1 MPRPARL
8 AARAKSRSGRREERA
23 VIPAT
28 QLWLF
33 FTVVLGVVLLPGLD
47 MACAVGSSLAGGR
60 RAGLAAVAGIVA
72 GGFCHVAVAGAGL
85 GVVLQL
91 VPAAYHVLLVAGSLY
106 VAWVGI
112 SLLRSGA
119 GSGPVPLAEAASRA
133 AAFRRGAVTNL
144 TNPKAYLFMLAVFPQ
159 FVRPERGAVVAQAAV
174 LWLVIAATQAA
185 VYGGLA
191 LAADRARRWL
201 ASSRAASAGMGRA
214 VGGLLV
220 ASALWAGWEGWP
232 R

>member
-1 MPRPARL
+1 M
-8 AARAKSRSGRREERA
+8 
-23 VIPAT
+23 IPAT

-33 FTVVLGVVLLPGLD
+33 FTVVLGVVVLPGLD

-85 GVVLQL
+85 GVVVQL
-91 VPAAYHVLLVAGSLY
+91 FPAAYHALLLAGSLY
-106 VAWVGI
+106 MAWVGI
-112 SLLRSGA
+112 SLLRSGSGA
-119 GSGPVPLAEAASRA
+119 GPAPLAEAGSRA

-144 TNPKAYLFMLAVFPQ
+144 ANPKAYLFMLAVFPQ
-159 FVRPERGAVVAQAAV
+159 FVRPEQGPVVSQAAV
-174 LWLVIAATQAA
+174 LWVIIAATQAA

-191 LAADRARRWL
+191 LAADRARAWL
-201 ASSRAASAGMGRA
+201 ASSQAAGAVMGRA
-214 VGGLLV
+214 VGAFLL
-220 ASALWAGWEGWP
+220 ASALWAGWEGWG

>member
-1 MPRPARL
+1 M
-8 AARAKSRSGRREERA
+8 
-23 VIPAT
+23 IPAS

-33 FTVVLGVVLLPGLD
+33 FTVVLGVMVLPGLD

-85 GVVLQL
+85 GALLRVF
-91 VPAAYHVLLVAGSLY
+91 PAAYRALLVAGSLY
-106 VAWVGI
+106 MAWVGL

-119 GSGPVPLAEAASRA
+119 GSGPVTVVTAASRA
-133 AAFRRGAVTNL
+133 AAFRRGAITCL
-144 TNPKAYLFMLAVFPQ
+144 SNPKAYLFMLAVFPQ
-159 FVRPERGAVVAQAAV
+159 FVRPELGPVVAQAAV
-174 LWLVIAATQAA
+174 LWVIIALTQVT

-201 ASSRAASAGMGRA
+201 AKVQVSTAGLGRTVGVLLLASAA
-214 VGGLLV
+214 
-220 ASALWAGWEGWP
+220 WAGWDGWQ